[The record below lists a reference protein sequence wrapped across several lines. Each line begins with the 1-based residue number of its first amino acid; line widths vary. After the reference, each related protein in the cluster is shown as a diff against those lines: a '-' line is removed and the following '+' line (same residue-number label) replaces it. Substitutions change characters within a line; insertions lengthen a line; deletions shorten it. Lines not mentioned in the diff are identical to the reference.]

1 MLSDQM
7 SQSPKPAAIESSGL
21 NLKRQKVY
29 FFKSNKNVNM
39 ASISE
44 IVRILEQG
52 LNVDFKALFEPWTAL
67 TAVVKLYILGPAWVA
82 RR

>member
-1 MLSDQM
+1 M
-7 SQSPKPAAIESSGL
+7 SQSPKSEAIESSGL

-52 LNVDFKALFEPWTAL
+52 LNVDFKALFEP
-67 TAVVKLYILGPAWVA
+67 
-82 RR
+82 